1 MACTP
6 IGELLKSKLVSLH
19 HGLHHQVKGR
29 LGAQFLGHLE
39 LVVAGRRGRYDVLLQ
54 LSEGARMYEEHPRL
68 ADGAHVAVVV
78 VELVLFA

>member
-1 MACTP
+1 MF
-6 IGELLKSKLVSLH
+6 SKCGLDTGGTIRVH
-19 HGLHHQVKGR
+19 RTLHHQIQRG

-39 LVVAGRRGRYDVLLQ
+39 LVVAGRRVRYDVVLQ
-54 LSEGARMYEEHPRL
+54 LPEGARMYEEHPRL